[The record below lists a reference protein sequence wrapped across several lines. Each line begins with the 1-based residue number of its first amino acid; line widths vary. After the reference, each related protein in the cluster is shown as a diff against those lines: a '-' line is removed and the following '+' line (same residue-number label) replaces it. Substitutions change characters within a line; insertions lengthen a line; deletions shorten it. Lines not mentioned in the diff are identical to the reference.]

1 MQKHLE
7 HFSQTKFPSCGGMAT
22 LSWCLDT
29 ALCFPSFISVCP
41 SFPHQ
46 EWQWNNAGTDLLLHL
61 GRGGLGS
68 QSGFPPFPASY
79 NWAPNLLQLLSNCKQ
94 KL

>member
-7 HFSQTKFPSCGGMAT
+7 HFSQTKFPSCGEMAT
-22 LSWCLDT
+22 LSQCSDT
-29 ALCFPSFISVCP
+29 GLCFPSFISVCP

-46 EWQWNNAGTDLLLHL
+46 GWQWKNAGTDLLLHL

-68 QSGFPPFPASY
+68 QSGFPPFSAS
-79 NWAPNLLQLLSNCKQ
+79 
-94 KL
+94 